1 MSMVQGTEFVAQQ
14 QAHEDIR
21 AAAITVVGSYPP
33 GTARHST
40 KADEYYF
47 HIRAYH
53 TEEKLSGPTQVLST
67 RGGGTVFMR
76 KEKDGEFYAG
86 VALCHENDSFCKR
99 IGRNVARRKYFN
111 NRQRIPAC
119 MGFHIM
125 FSAGQKYPSYED
137 AKAVYDKASIT
148 NVRHYIDD
156 VLPTL

>member
-99 IGRNVARRKYFN
+99 IGRNVARRKYFSG
-111 NRQRIPAC
+111 RQCKPAALGWRV
-119 MGFHIM
+119 MLG
-125 FSAGQKYPSYED
+125 AGQKYPSYED
-137 AKAVYDKASIT
+137 AVALYEKASKL
-148 NVRHYIDD
+148 NGWHHIDE